1 MSYVAAYVALD
12 WGSYIEPYT
21 NFNITPWNPN
31 TALSFILIVVAVGF
45 CGSNLAEMARCR
57 AKQVA

>member
-1 MSYVAAYVALD
+1 MSLHMSRLIGVVT
-12 WGSYIEPYT
+12 SRS